1 MFGEFLNIVF
11 KSIKLDRSL
20 YKDNKNFGEAAI
32 YFAGLI
38 MILDGVAGAVAANTV
53 VKTAIGVSGLT
64 AIITW
69 FVWAIL
75 IYVIG
80 VKLFPD
86 KDTKIPFKKVL
97 TAVGFAHA
105 PGLIRFFAVT
115 PELMIPII
123 FLTQFW
129 IFAGLIISTKQ
140 ILNLKSNMIW
150 PFFNVFSS
158 KNNSGLL
165 FVTLINFNKSLT
177 NIDLVTIS
185 KLDEIILFLS
195 NDTSETSDFIYSK
208 DRGLFEKNIVAP
220 TVLAFILKLNG
231 SIVNLI
237 FFKSN
242 SKFLLVWIILFFIWL
257 LNLSVSIPM
266 VLK

>member
-140 ILNLKSNMIW
+140 ILNLKSNI
-150 PFFNVFSS
+150 
-158 KNNSGLL
+158 
-165 FVTLINFNKSLT
+165 KSFG
-177 NIDLVTIS
+177 IV
-185 KLDEIILFLS
+185 FLS
-195 NDTSETSDFIYSK
+195 FLI
-208 DRGLFEKNIVAP
+208 IVF
-220 TVLAFILKLNG
+220 L
-231 SIVNLI
+231 SISFVMSRMDAMPI
-237 FFKSN
+237 SQ
-242 SKFLLVWIILFFIWL
+242 
-257 LNLSVSIPM
+257 VS
-266 VLK
+266 